1 MKAINL
7 AAIRL
12 DGETQSRAEINNE
25 AVAEY
30 VDAIKDGAE
39 FPPIVVFFDG
49 ATYWLGDGFHRVHA
63 FRTAGRASINAD
75 VRDGTQADAQLFS
88 YGVNT
93 AHGMRRTN
101 ADKRKAVTGAL
112 QHPVSI
118 QWSNNQIAKHCGVSL
133 DLVNRT
139 RASLNESL
147 SDKSTERTY
156 TTKHG
161 TTATMKTDKIGKSP
175 SATKPKRQLAAVP
188 DEIAGYDPRDDEL
201 KEAHQTAS
209 ELAEENE
216 RLRDRIAVEAMDA
229 SEDAKTEAAKTI
241 EELRTRVKVL
251 EAENAAIKA
260 NRDQYLNENAQLKKQ
275 CSIQQREIKKLRGA
289 TERMAA

>member
-88 YGVNT
+88 YSANT
-93 AHGMRRTN
+93 GHGLRRSN
-101 ADKRKAVTGAL
+101 ADKRKAVLGTL
-112 QHPVSI
+112 SHPATND
-118 QWSNNQIAKHCGVSL
+118 WSDNKVAKHCGVS
-133 DLVNRT
+133 VPFVGT
-139 RASLNESL
+139 VRASLLTVNSE
-147 SDKSTERTY
+147 KPAERTY

-161 TTATMKTDKIGKSP
+161 TKATMKTDKIGKSQ
-175 SATKPKRQLAAVP
+175 KPKNSKRELNAVP
-188 DEIAGYDPRDDEL
+188 DEIKDYDPRDDEL

>member
-12 DGETQSRAEINNE
+12 DGDTQSRAEINND
-25 AVAEY
+25 AVSDY
-30 VDAIKDGAE
+30 VDAIKGGAE

-63 FRTAGRASINAD
+63 FRAAGRASINAD

-88 YGVNT
+88 YSANKG
-93 AHGMRRTN
+93 HGLRRSN
-101 ADKRKAVTGAL
+101 ADKRKAVLGTL
-112 QHPVSI
+112 NHPATKD
-118 QWSNNQIAKHCGVSL
+118 WSDNQIAKHCGLSPTFVGN
-133 DLVNRT
+133 VR
-139 RASLNESL
+139 RSL
-147 SDKSTERTY
+147 STMDSEKSTERTY

-161 TTATMKTDKIGKSP
+161 TTATMKTDKIGKS
-175 SATKPKRQLAAVP
+175 SAAKKPKRQLAAVP

-260 NRDQYLNENAQLKKQ
+260 NRDQYLNENSQLKKQ

>member
-161 TTATMKTDKIGKSP
+161 TKATMKTDKIGKSK
-175 SATKPKRQLAAVP
+175 KPKNSKRELNAVP
-188 DEIAGYDPRDDEL
+188 DEIKDYDPRDDEL
-201 KEAHQTAS
+201 KAAHQAAS
-209 ELAEENE
+209 ELAAEND
-216 RLRDRIAVEAMDA
+216 RLKDQIAVDSMDA
-229 SEDAKTEAAKTI
+229 SEESKTQAAETI
-241 EELRTRVKVL
+241 ADLRAENKNLLAELAAVKVSRDTYQR
-251 EAENAAIKA
+251 ENG
-260 NRDQYLNENAQLKKQ
+260 ELKKQ
-275 CSIQQREIKKLRGA
+275 CAAQQREIKKLRLA
-289 TERMAA
+289 FEKRAA

>member
-88 YGVNT
+88 
-93 AHGMRRTN
+93 
-101 ADKRKAVTGAL
+101 
-112 QHPVSI
+112 
-118 QWSNNQIAKHCGVSL
+118 
-133 DLVNRT
+133 
-139 RASLNESL
+139 
-147 SDKSTERTY
+147 
-156 TTKHG
+156 
-161 TTATMKTDKIGKSP
+161 
-175 SATKPKRQLAAVP
+175 
-188 DEIAGYDPRDDEL
+188 
-201 KEAHQTAS
+201 
-209 ELAEENE
+209 
-216 RLRDRIAVEAMDA
+216 
-229 SEDAKTEAAKTI
+229 
-241 EELRTRVKVL
+241 
-251 EAENAAIKA
+251 
-260 NRDQYLNENAQLKKQ
+260 
-275 CSIQQREIKKLRGA
+275 
-289 TERMAA
+289 

>member
-30 VDAIKDGAE
+30 VEAIKDGAV

-88 YGVNT
+88 YSANT
-93 AHGMRRTN
+93 GHGLRRSN
-101 ADKRKAVTGAL
+101 ADKRKAVLGTL
-112 QHPVSI
+112 NHPATKD
-118 QWSNNQIAKHCGVSL
+118 WSDNQIAKHCGVHHSTVGDARRSL
-133 DLVNRT
+133 
-139 RASLNESL
+139 AESA

-161 TTATMKTDKIGKSP
+161 TKATMKTDKIGKSQ
-175 SATKPKRQLAAVP
+175 KPKRELNAAP
-188 DEIAGYDPRDDEL
+188 DEIKDYDPRDDEL
-201 KEAHQTAS
+201 KAAHQAAT
-209 ELAEENE
+209 ELAEEND
-216 RLRDRIAVEAMDA
+216 RLKDQIAVESMDA
-229 SEDAKTEAAKTI
+229 SEEAKTQAAETI
-241 EELRTRVKVL
+241 ATLRAENTTLLAELAAVKVSRD
-251 EAENAAIKA
+251 AYQREN
-260 NRDQYLNENAQLKKQ
+260 NELKKQ
-275 CSIQQREIKKLRGA
+275 CASQLREIKKLRLA
-289 TERMAA
+289 FEKRAA